1 LSLGLNSEL
10 STSPA
15 PNKILFDPTKG
26 LYIDHMSSSSRKRL
40 LRIDLGRTGYDDT
53 RLLQKSMVSLRHEG
67 RIPDCLIFTEHEPT
81 ITMGRGTT
89 MENLLVTP
97 EFLREKGIG
106 LFEVE
111 RGGDIT
117 FHGPGQTVLY
127 PIVDLNFRGRDLHQ
141 YLRDLEKLVTATLG
155 EFGLEAGTK
164 SGLTGVWVGDKK
176 LAAIGVAVA
185 HWITYH
191 GLALNVTTD
200 LKYFRLINPC
210 GIIDYSVGSLSE
222 ILGRN
227 ISQRQVND
235 SLAKNF
241 ATLFDYDIEM
251 IRNAAQF
258 INDLAAGRII

>member
-1 LSLGLNSEL
+1 
-10 STSPA
+10 
-15 PNKILFDPTKG
+15 
-26 LYIDHMSSSSRKRL
+26 MSSSSRKRL
-40 LRIDLGRTGYDDT
+40 LRIDLGKTGYDDT
-53 RLLQKSMVSLRHEG
+53 RRLQKSMVMLRHEG

-97 EFLREKGIG
+97 EFLNEKGIG

-117 FHGPGQTVLY
+117 FHGPGQTILY
-127 PIVDLNFRGRDLHQ
+127 PIVDLNLRGRDLHQ
-141 YLRDLEKLVTATLG
+141 YLRELEKLVMSTLG
-155 EFGLEAGTK
+155 DFGLDAGTK
-164 SGLTGVWVGDKK
+164 PGLTGVWVGDKK

-210 GIIDYSVGSLSE
+210 GIIDYSVGSMAEL
-222 ILGRN
+222 LGRN
-227 ISQRQVND
+227 IGLPQVND
-235 SLAKNF
+235 SLARNF
-241 ATLFDYDIEM
+241 ATLFDYDMETIE
-251 IRNAAQF
+251 NGVQF